1 MCFLLI
7 VRSDRAYLSTM
18 EEALRAIAQPH
29 RREIVRL
36 VRSEELTAGQIASHF
51 EVSRPAVSQHLKSL
65 KDAGLVTERRQGTRR
80 FYRAQAENLAA
91 LRTFLDV
98 FLGDETTVTTQAT
111 QPPQAV

>member
-1 MCFLLI
+1 
-7 VRSDRAYLSTM
+7 M

-65 KDAGLVTERRQGTRR
+65 KDAGLVTERKQGTRR
-80 FYRAQAENLAA
+80 FYRAQNENLAA
-91 LRTFLDV
+91 LRQFLDV
-98 FLGDETTVTTQAT
+98 FLGDETTIAPQAT
-111 QPPQAV
+111 QTPAAFG